1 VIVQRVML
9 FRCSSRG
16 LCVAHP
22 PVLLLDNVGYH
33 HSESVEDCA
42 AEIGEELF
50 VVAARFPW
58 FNPVEAVCSVL
69 SCSCFAHGSIV
80 MSVAYVTTIFHKS
93 CAGSTSSELLGCCS
107 ARERG
112 GVMQRTSVS

>member
-1 VIVQRVML
+1 MWSPANRQTDVIVQRVML

-22 PVLLLDNVGYH
+22 PVLLLNNVGYH

-80 MSVAYVTTIFHKS
+80 MSVAYVTTIFHN
-93 CAGSTSSELLGCCS
+93 GSL
-107 ARERG
+107 AVHVREG
-112 GVMQRTSVS
+112 LESPE